1 MKYLPK
7 RDIISIAV
15 PQGKRDAYKMVAA
28 ELGKSLSG
36 LIQNAVE
43 EYIQNHAD
51 ELVDIERSVIAEE
64 SFTEAELRLSENFSK
79 LPKRVQQKFAGLIQE
94 FAKRTAPKKKN
105 YVI

>member
-1 MKYLPK
+1 
-7 RDIISIAV
+7 
-15 PQGKRDAYKMVAA
+15 MVAA
-28 ELGKSLSG
+28 ELGISLSG